1 MPAASRAATTPPG
14 HLSSLKAPASAESV
28 FEAAVA
34 SLAESRTGFISAGVP
49 VDVSTHGPYLR
60 VSRAEHVCVPLCCCR
75 SPPMWKALCVV
86 SFCVI
91 IPPLLPKP
99 PGSEPQLWELCPK
112 APHTAVLLRKAP
124 QNAACCTLLLT
135 SAVQPAGTSIP
146 VPLKQAGGVTGD

>member
-34 SLAESRTGFISAGVP
+34 SLAESRTGCISAGVP
-49 VDVSTHGPYLR
+49 VDVSTHIPDLR
-60 VSRAEHVCVPLCCCR
+60 VSRAEHVCVPLCWCR
-75 SPPMWKALCVV
+75 SLPMWKALRTV
-86 SFCVI
+86 SFRVR

-112 APHTAVLLRKAP
+112 APHTAVLLRRAP
-124 QNAACCTLLLT
+124 QNAACYTLLLT
-135 SAVQPAGTSIP
+135 SAVQPAGTSVP
-146 VPLKQAGGVTGD
+146 VPLRSNR